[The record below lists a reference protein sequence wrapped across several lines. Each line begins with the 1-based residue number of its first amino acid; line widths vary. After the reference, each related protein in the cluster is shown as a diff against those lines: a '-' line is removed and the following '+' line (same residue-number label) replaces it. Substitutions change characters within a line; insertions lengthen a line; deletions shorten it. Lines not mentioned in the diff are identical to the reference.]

1 MARVVVA
8 RTVTLVSRSPWG
20 RRPLVMAS
28 PVLLSPPGFVDR
40 EFHAAA
46 LRWRLNGAAP
56 GSISPVRG
64 FVASL
69 RQSRKSRRSRPG
81 GRKQAALREKELE
94 LVVNVCIEE
103 ELPDDPEVLSI
114 AEMLR
119 LNVAMAMK
127 VAFGLLDSDYKTRD
141 TSIDDLG
148 RFEKIEASVLLCN
161 DDFIQKLNKEWRD
174 EDKATD
180 VLSMSQHIPELDLP
194 ILMLGDLVISVET
207 AARQAEERGHTL
219 LDEIR
224 ILVVHGLLHL
234 LGFDHEI
241 SDEAEK
247 EMEKEEELILKN
259 LGWRG
264 KGLIKSASDGLT
276 DEFPK
281 VESPNDVLVEN
292 MKKNGSLRPSKPKFR
307 YIFCDMD
314 GTLLNSKSQISSS
327 NVEALKE
334 ASSRGVNII
343 IATGKT
349 RPAVINVLK
358 KVNLAGNNG
367 ISSEST
373 PGIFLQGL
381 LIYGRQG
388 REISRRNLDDNVC
401 REAFLYSLERKIPLV
416 AFSQDRCFTPF
427 NDPLVDSLHS
437 VYHEPRAEV
446 VTSIDHLLSIA
457 EIQKLLFFDTP
468 EGISNILRPHWSEAT
483 RGRAGVVQAQEDMLE
498 IVPPQTS
505 KGTGVKMLL
514 DHLNINAE
522 EIMAIGDGEND
533 VEMLQLASFSVALEN
548 GSEKAKS
555 VANVIGSSNDKDGVA
570 QAIYKYVF

>member
-1 MARVVVA
+1 MPT
-8 RTVTLVSRSPWG
+8 TV
-20 RRPLVMAS
+20 
-28 PVLLSPPGFVDR
+28 
-40 EFHAAA
+40 
-46 LRWRLNGAAP
+46 
-56 GSISPVRG
+56 
-64 FVASL
+64 
-69 RQSRKSRRSRPG
+69 
-81 GRKQAALREKELE
+81 
-94 LVVNVCIEE
+94 
-103 ELPDDPEVLSI
+103 

-119 LNVAMAMK
+119 HDVAVAMK
-127 VAFGLLDSDYKTRD
+127 VASELLGSDYKTRD
-141 TSIDDLG
+141 ASINGLRG
-148 RFEKIEASVLLCN
+148 FKKIEVSVLLCN
-161 DDFIQKLNKEWRD
+161 DSFIQKLNKEWRD

-207 AARQAEERGHTL
+207 ATRQAEERGHTL

-234 LGFDHEI
+234 LGFDHEMG
-241 SDEAEK
+241 DLAER
-247 EMEKEEELILKN
+247 EMEQAEELVLKN

-264 KGLIKSASDGLT
+264 KGLIRST
-276 DEFPK
+276 CDEPVDEIPK
-281 VESPNDVLVEN
+281 VDTTNAKQSDDPVDESPKVDTTNDGVVKN
-292 MKKNGSLRPSKPKFR
+292 MKKSSRGLPKPKFQ

-314 GTLLNSKSQISSS
+314 GTLLNSKSRVSSK

-334 ASSRGVNII
+334 ASSKGVNII

-358 KVNLAGNNG
+358 KADLTGKHG
-367 ISSEST
+367 IGSEYA
-373 PGIFLQGL
+373 PGVFLQGL

-388 REISRRNLDDNVC
+388 REISRRNLDHNVC

-427 NDPLVDSLHS
+427 DDPLVEALHS

-446 VTSIDHLLSIA
+446 APSIDHLLSMA

-468 EGISNILRPHWSEAT
+468 DGVSNILRPHWAEAT
-483 RGRAGVVQAQEDMLE
+483 KGRAGVVQAQADMLE

-505 KGTGVKMLL
+505 KGTGVRMLL
-514 DHLNINAE
+514 DHLNVHPE

-533 VEMLQLASFSVALEN
+533 VEMLQLASFSVALKN

-555 VANVIGSSNDKDGVA
+555 VADVVGPSNDEDGVA
-570 QAIYKYVF
+570 EAIYRYVL

>member
-8 RTVTLVSRSPWG
+8 RTVTLVSRSP
-20 RRPLVMAS
+20 
-28 PVLLSPPGFVDR
+28 
-40 EFHAAA
+40 
-46 LRWRLNGAAP
+46 
-56 GSISPVRG
+56 
-64 FVASL
+64 
-69 RQSRKSRRSRPG
+69 QSRKSRRSRPG

-373 PGIFLQGL
+373 PGIFLQVFL
-381 LIYGRQG
+381 
-388 REISRRNLDDNVC
+388 VC
-401 REAFLYSLERKIPLV
+401 LYSTV

-427 NDPLVDSLHS
+427 NDPLVESLHS

-446 VTSIDHLLSIA
+446 VTSIDHLLSISDCCGN
-457 EIQKLLFFDTP
+457 QL
-468 EGISNILRPHWSEAT
+468 ISSSILEAIAT
-483 RGRAGVVQAQEDMLE
+483 AGVTPCYFYMLE

-522 EIMAIGDGEND
+522 EEFNPHKHGNRSGKVN
-533 VEMLQLASFSVALEN
+533 
-548 GSEKAKS
+548 K
-555 VANVIGSSNDKDGVA
+555 
-570 QAIYKYVF
+570 